1 MKIFSHDLRSSC
13 RALLIGAYQNGC
25 CCDDE
30 EWVYPPEWLQMPS
43 AAEKNTGY
51 FLLSEREEKESF
63 QVEIPI
69 LFDSYLPGY
78 VNIDWGDGTVEE
90 FNKDHSPESSGGGD
104 GGGTISGTIAPRHTY
119 QVSKGHRVANGT
131 RQFMI
136 KIVSEPYFDSDLG
149 AWFISNQGSTRSYF
163 PLKAASYYV
172 DMDWAIARPDFG
184 YGSTGFLGKRNGQNM
199 SYIALSGD
207 VGRLLSRATCISD
220 QVALQKI
227 DVTSTSKITELAS
240 YNFNYCQY
248 LPKKSVQKII
258 KDVRKIGNDCFS
270 GGLNPICSTWKLN
283 FPELVEMGD
292 YCFQSSLSLF
302 KFEAPKLKKMGRG
315 CFRNLNNLNYFIA
328 SDEFD
333 MEAAKA
339 NDCFAYSPQY

>member
-69 LFDSYLPGY
+69 LFNSYLPGY

-136 KIVSEPYFDSDLG
+136 KIVSEPYFDGELA
-149 AWFISNQGSTRSYF
+149 AWFVSSNSSRHSYF
-163 PLKAASYYV
+163 PLKAASYDV
-172 DMDWAIARPDFG
+172 GMDWALER
-184 YGSTGFLGKRNGQNM
+184 YGSSFNTAFIAPY
-199 SYIALSGD
+199 SEYINYAALSGD
-207 VGRLLSRATCISD
+207 VGRFLSKSSCFRNNSCLQRIDIS
-220 QVALQKI
+220 
-227 DVTSTSKITELAS
+227 STSKITELAP
-240 YNFNYCQY
+240 YNFSSCTHI
-248 LPKKSVQKII
+248 PIKSVQRII
-258 KDVRKIGNDCFS
+258 KDIKKIGHTCFTGYGS
-270 GGLNPICSTWKLN
+270 MGGIWKLN
-283 FPELVEMGD
+283 FPELVETGD
-292 YCFQSSLSLF
+292 FCFTYIRSLF
-302 KFEAPKLKKMGRG
+302 KFEAPKLTTVGKE
-315 CFRNLNNLNYFIA
+315 CFDGLSCLNYFIA

-339 NDCFAYSPQY
+339 NGCFDYSPQY